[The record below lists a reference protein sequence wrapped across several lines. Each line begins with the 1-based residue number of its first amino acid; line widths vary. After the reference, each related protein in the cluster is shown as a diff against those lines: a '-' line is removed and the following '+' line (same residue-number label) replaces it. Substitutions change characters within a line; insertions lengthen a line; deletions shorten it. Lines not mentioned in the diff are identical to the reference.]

1 MSFKKRG
8 LIHVYTGN
16 GKGKTTAALGLA
28 MRAAG
33 WGWKVLIIQ
42 FLKGKMDYGE
52 RRFINELRTKNL
64 GLRTKKTAYVPI
76 KSGLRRGEVEIESFG
91 REGFVDSKKLTKKDF
106 EEAEKALKKWQTE
119 MASGRWEMI
128 ILDEIN
134 VAIKFGL
141 IPLSK
146 ALNLIKNKPKDLEL
160 VLTGRWTHPE
170 IIKIADYVTEFKEIK
185 HPYKK
190 GIKARSGA
198 EY

>member
-1 MSFKKRG
+1 MRNG
-8 LIHVYTGN
+8 LIHVYTGD

-33 WGWKVLIIQ
+33 WGWRVLIIQ
-42 FLKGKMDYGE
+42 FLKGKSEYGE
-52 RRFINELRTKNL
+52 MLFINELRTKNL
-64 GLRTKKTAYVPI
+64 GLRTKKKKPLI
-76 KSGLRRGEVEIESFG
+76 EIESFG
-91 REGFVDSKKLTKKDF
+91 RGEFVSPKKPTKADF
-106 EEAEKALKKWQTE
+106 EEVEKGLEGAMREVGSGKWD
-119 MASGRWEMI
+119 MI

-146 ALNLIKNKPKDLEL
+146 VLDLIKNKPKNLEL
-160 VLTGRWTHPE
+160 VLTGRAACSE
-170 IIKIADYVTEFKEIK
+170 LIKRGDYVTELKEVK

-190 GIKARSGA
+190 GIKARTGI